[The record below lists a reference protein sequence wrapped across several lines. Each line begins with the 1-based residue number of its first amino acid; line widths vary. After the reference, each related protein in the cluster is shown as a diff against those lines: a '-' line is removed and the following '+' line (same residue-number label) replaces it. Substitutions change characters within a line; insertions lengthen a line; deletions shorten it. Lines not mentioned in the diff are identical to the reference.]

1 MQGRRTFQFNQQ
13 AAVIFTPP
21 PADWAE
27 CLAETLAPAREENL
41 CILSAA
47 VIFESPPA
55 DWAMMPCERGSDR
68 TGLYCIFLVY
78 RDAAAR
84 DD

>member
-1 MQGRRTFQFNQQ
+1 
-13 AAVIFTPP
+13 
-21 PADWAE
+21 
-27 CLAETLAPAREENL
+27 
-41 CILSAA
+41 
-47 VIFESPPA
+47 
-55 DWAMMPCERGSDR
+55 MMPCERGSERGSDRGSDR